1 MFRIAAITTAF
12 SLMSPLTAYADV
24 TSRPPVTPAT
34 LWQAWNWDPLILFN
48 LCVLT
53 ALYLLGLRRWGRR
66 GGRVRRV
73 QRGQAIACLASV
85 GVIFVAL
92 ISPLHALSEELASAH
107 MVQHMLLMAVA
118 APLFVFGA
126 TGQVLLW
133 GLQPTWRRRVA
144 RWSRSI
150 RIPQL
155 DRPGLPCAI
164 HAAALWFWHWP
175 PAYEAAL
182 IDPLVHD
189 AQHLSFFA
197 AACLYWRPLL
207 TPYHPREHPLLGVA
221 SLFATSLVAMLLG
234 ILLALSPV
242 VWYSGY
248 GSRPVVWGVS
258 PLEDQ
263 QLAGLI
269 MWMPACLVY
278 PALAA
283 VTLGRWLSTQAPI
296 VPHRPSLQGE

>member
-12 SLMSPLTAYADV
+12 WLMSPLIACADV
-24 TSRPPVTPAT
+24 TSRSPVTPAT

-48 LCVLT
+48 LGVLT
-53 ALYLLGLRRWGRR
+53 AVYLLGLRRLGRR
-66 GGRVRRV
+66 SGTLRRV
-73 QRGQAIACLASV
+73 HRGQAIAYLLSL
-85 GVIFVAL
+85 GVLFVAL

-107 MVQHMLLMAVA
+107 MVQHMLIMTVA
-118 APLFVFGA
+118 APLFVFGLA
-126 TGQVLLW
+126 GHVLLW
-133 GLQPTWRRRVA
+133 GLEPTWRPTVA
-144 RWSRSI
+144 RWSRSVSL
-150 RIPQL
+150 PQF
-155 DRPGLPCAI
+155 DRPLVPWAI

-189 AQHLSFFA
+189 AQHLSFLA
-197 AACLYWRPLL
+197 AACVYWRPLL
-207 TPYHPREHPLLGVA
+207 NPLRPCVHPLLGVA
-221 SLFATSLVAMLLG
+221 SLFATSLLAMLLG

-242 VWYSGY
+242 VWYAAY
-248 GSRPVVWGVS
+248 GSRPTAWGVS
-258 PLEDQ
+258 SLEDQ

-296 VPHRPSLQGE
+296 TPGRPSLQGE